1 LGRGYFTPCPIRGK
15 MVTAKEVLRQ
25 LRPAFGKDT
34 LFTRINR
41 IYRPFYIALQERAL
55 RQLTKLAR
63 FYPEPERALVRKYNS
78 FVWLDIFDEY
88 LEYERNP
95 RILDLVQDLRRAFI
109 GKIESC
115 NNYSERIDVLVEMIA
130 RKYNEGAFKKRR
142 SHTPGNDWV
151 EPSVIEAKQVI
162 LTSMGEHTFRR
173 AKEN

>member
-1 LGRGYFTPCPIRGK
+1 
-15 MVTAKEVLRQ
+15 MVTVKEVLRQ
-25 LRPAFGKDT
+25 LRPAFEKDT

-55 RQLTKLAR
+55 RQLAKLAR

-95 RILDLVQDLRRAFI
+95 RILELVQDLRRAFI

-115 NNYSERIDVLVEMIA
+115 NNYSERLDVLVEMIA
-130 RKYNEGAFKKRR
+130 RKYNEGAFKKRK
-142 SHTPGNDWV
+142 SHTPRNDWH
-151 EPSVIEAKQVI
+151 EPSVVK
-162 LTSMGEHTFRR
+162 
-173 AKEN
+173 AKEEIAASLDAATKELINNTI